1 MTEFLNNVNIIL
13 ASGSFWIPLMFGL
26 VFLFFPLRNKNI
38 PKRFYKIKYM
48 MSAIYLFFAAISLV
62 ALLQNTEHQYH
73 FTIRLYV
80 PVVAVFHF
88 VLFTCINTSLINSE
102 NKACSK
108 LLLFGLSISTIISAF
123 YLTAYYL
130 DSQSIL
136 FGIAY
141 YLIFGLLFCMAIYF
155 SYYFFIY
162 YKKYRLALDN
172 YYSELSA
179 GHLDWVYFSQVS
191 VILMA
196 LVVIVLSRLPDSM
209 MILYLAGILVFFTY
223 YGVRIIYYTTRF
235 LDFNKSLDMLPW
247 DRENLDHKHNTA
259 SNGDINVAIQ
269 KWVQK
274 KSFVQPNITILTAA
288 AEMGTNRTYLSG
300 YLNTFKLQTFKE
312 WIAELRINEAKE
324 MLMADPDIPIGEVS
338 VNVGFTDKSNFARTF
353 SRLTGSTPSEWRNT
367 SYKKQKLLDNT

>member
-26 VFLFFPLRNKNI
+26 VFLFFPLRSESI
-38 PKRFYKIKYM
+38 PKRYNKIKYM
-48 MSAIYLFFAAISLV
+48 MSGIYLFFAAISLV

-367 SYKKQKLLDNT
+367 SYKKQ